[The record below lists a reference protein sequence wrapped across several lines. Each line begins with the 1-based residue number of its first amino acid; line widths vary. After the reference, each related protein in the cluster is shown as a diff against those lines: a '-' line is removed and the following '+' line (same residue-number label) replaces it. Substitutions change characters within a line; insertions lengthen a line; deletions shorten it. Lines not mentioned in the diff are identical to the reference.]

1 MNTNVVLREVL
12 PSDLPI
18 FYEQQLDP
26 EAVRMADFPS
36 RDRETFMTHWGKIM
50 SDHTNLQR
58 TVVFDGA
65 VAGYIVSWNQSGQ
78 REVGYWLGREYWG
91 RGIATLALSI
101 LLREL
106 NMRPLYAH
114 VVRHNIASRRVLQ
127 KCGFTVSGADRT
139 LSGAGEPV
147 EELIFRLD

>member
-1 MNTNVVLREVL
+1 MNAGVVLREVL

-36 RDRETFMTHWGKIM
+36 REREAFMAHWGKIM
-50 SDHTNLQR
+50 ADRTNILR
-58 TVVFDGA
+58 TVVFEGA
-65 VAGYIVSWNQSGQ
+65 VAGNVVSWDQSGQ

-101 LLREL
+101 LLGEL
-106 NMRPLYAH
+106 RMRPLYAH
-114 VVRHNIASRRVLQ
+114 VVRHNIASQRVLQ
-127 KCGFTVSGADRT
+127 KCGFRMSGADRT
-139 LSGAGEPV
+139 LSVEGEPV